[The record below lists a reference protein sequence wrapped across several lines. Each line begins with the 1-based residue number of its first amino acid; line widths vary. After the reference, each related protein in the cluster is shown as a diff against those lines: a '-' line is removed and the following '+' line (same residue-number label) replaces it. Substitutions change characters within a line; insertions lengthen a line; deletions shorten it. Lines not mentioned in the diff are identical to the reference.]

1 MSTIN
6 YNHTLTQCSLRIS
19 TAMNRFSAFT
29 LSPLSSAC
37 LLACAVQPA
46 LAQTPPD
53 AGRALKEQTAPT
65 LQAPRP
71 SQGLHLLTP
80 PTEKTLPGGAT
91 VTLKTVR
98 IQGNTVLSES
108 ELLSSI
114 GAVTGQTFDMAG
126 LRGLAERVAVVYHD
140 VGYPFT
146 RAYLPDQDLSSGQLT
161 IEVIEGRY
169 GQIKAIGNE
178 KLSADAQSFLSNL
191 NPGTVIESSE
201 LERATLILDDLPG
214 VKTAPVIR
222 PGQAFGT
229 GDLDVEVQSTPLIHG
244 DIGYDNYG
252 NHYIGEHRGRANV
265 LVDSPFMLGDQV
277 QLSGIGTSES
287 LWLGSL
293 GYSLPIGSDGWRGQ
307 VSYAHTQYQL
317 GKELASVQANGMASV
332 GSIGT
337 TYQWVRSQAF
347 NLSISASLQHKELQD
362 RQDATGTST
371 DKTSNV
377 APISLQFDQ
386 RDLFAGGG
394 LSYGS
399 FVFTAGQL
407 KLGPEL
413 KQQDLISGIRS
424 NGHFQKWN
432 LDVARI
438 QNTGL
443 EGLSL
448 FGRFTGQWSDK
459 NLDSSEKFG
468 LGGANGVRAYP
479 TGEGYGDDGWLAQ
492 VELRYA
498 IGDFSPYAFYDAG
511 SIRINAK
518 RNVDRSI
525 AGAGIGSRYVLG
537 PWSIDGSLAWRT
549 EGGRPETDT
558 TNRIPQAWLTTTYR
572 F

>member
-1 MSTIN
+1 MSVIH

-19 TAMNRFSAFT
+19 TAMTRFSVFT
-29 LSPLSSAC
+29 LLPLASAC

-46 LAQTPPD
+46 FAQTAPD
-53 AGRALKEQTAPT
+53 AGRTLREQTAPT
-65 LQAPRP
+65 LQAPRSSEGLRLVTP
-71 SQGLHLLTP
+71 S
-80 PTEKTLPGGAT
+80 TEKILPGGAT

-98 IQGNTVLSES
+98 VQGNTVLSES
-108 ELLSSI
+108 ELLLAL
-114 GAVTGQTFDMAG
+114 GTVTGQSFDMAG
-126 LRGLAERVAVVYHD
+126 LRDLADRVALVYHD
-140 VGYPFT
+140 AGYPFT
-146 RAYLPDQDLSSGQLT
+146 RAYLPQQDLSSGQLT
-161 IEVIEGRY
+161 IDVIEGRY
-169 GQIKAIGNE
+169 GQIKAIGDQT
-178 KLSADAQSFLSNL
+178 LSADAESFLANL
-191 NPGTVIESSE
+191 KSGEVIESSE

-214 VKTAPVIR
+214 VKTGPVIR
-222 PGQAFGT
+222 PGQSFGT
-229 GDLDVEVQSTPLIHG
+229 GDLDVEVQRTPLIHG

-252 NHYIGEHRGRANV
+252 NHYSGEHRGRANV

-277 QLSGIGTSES
+277 QLSGVGTSES

-293 GYSLPIGSDGWRGQ
+293 GYSLPIGSNGWRGQ
-307 VSYAHTQYQL
+307 VSYAHTHYQL
-317 GKELASVQANGMASV
+317 GKEFASVRDNGMASV

-337 TYQWVRSQAF
+337 TYQWVRSQAS
-347 NLSISASLQHKELQD
+347 NLSLSMSLQHKELQD
-362 RQDATGTST
+362 RQDATGSST
-371 DKTSNV
+371 DKTSNI
-377 APISLQFDQ
+377 APISLQFDH

-394 LSYGS
+394 LSYGN

-407 KLGPEL
+407 KLGPQL
-413 KQQDLISGIRS
+413 KEHDLLSGIHS

-518 RNVDRSI
+518 RNIDRSI

-537 PWSIDGSLAWRT
+537 PWSVDGSLAWRT

-558 TNRIPQAWLTTTYR
+558 TNRIPQAWLTTSYR